1 MNPKMTNPV
10 IETNIELILSD
21 HLPSEVDG
29 INARIKD
36 LMDQVGA
43 LSERK
48 AKLLRIAEAA
58 GISLPS
64 HTSPSHDTIDYL
76 R

>member
-10 IETNIELILSD
+10 IETNIELILQD
-21 HLPSEVDG
+21 HLPAEVDG

-36 LMDQVGA
+36 LQEQIDA
-43 LSERK
+43 LVERK
-48 AKLLRIAEAA
+48 TKLIRIAEAA
-58 GISLPS
+58 NIHLHP
-64 HTSPSHDTIDYL
+64 HKDDAQDNH